1 MFRTVEAVRKS
12 SGAKCNILLSEPPLS
27 LHHTALIANT
37 RQTLSSTLS
46 F

>member
-12 SGAKCNILLSEPPLS
+12 SGAKCNILLSEPPP